1 MRTLVL
7 VLVMLAGH
15 AAMAETLEAELTGR
29 LQKAAPARVLFVGN
43 SYSFQVPK
51 VLANLAQSEGRKIVV
66 EQVTKG
72 GWTLAR
78 HAKAEATLARIR
90 DGGWDVVVL
99 QEQSQTPAFP
109 KAQRER
115 GMIPA
120 AKALVAEIRKAGAV
134 PAMFVTWGRRDGDQ
148 QNAKIFPG
156 DTMEAMQVRLE
167 TGYREAADEAGGAV
181 LVPVGPTWLKA
192 RNAGK
197 MDGLFAKD
205 GSHPAKDGVYLSA
218 CVFYVTFY
226 DTGVRKARGREKE
239 LAEIAAGVGIGATN

>member
-7 VLVMLAGH
+7 VLVMLAGQ
-15 AAMAETLEAELTGR
+15 AAMAETLEAEMTRR
-29 LQKAAPARVLFVGN
+29 LQKAEPARVLFVGN

-51 VLANLAQSEGRKIVV
+51 VFASLAKSEGRKIVV

-78 HAKAEATLARIR
+78 HAKTEATLARIR
-90 DGGWDVVVL
+90 DGRWDVVVL

-109 KAQRER
+109 KAQREQ

-120 AKALVAEIRKAGAV
+120 ARTLVAEIRKAGAI

-148 QNAKIFPG
+148 QNAKTFPD
-156 DTMEAMQVRLE
+156 DTMEAMQARLD

-181 LVPVGPTWLKA
+181 LVPVGPAWLRAKKA
-192 RNAGK
+192 GQ

-205 GSHPAKDGVYLSA
+205 GSHPTKDGVYLSA

-226 DTGVRKARGREKE
+226 DTGVRKTRGREKE
-239 LAEIAAGVGIGATN
+239 LAEIAAGVGISATH